1 MPTTLDEIDKTTAM
15 FIAAIVRN
23 AMEDFHCQYLSN
35 KQMKELNPIIRNAIA
50 TALHILRHSQTNEA
64 AKKAMEFSFGCIPA
78 YWEDPELLDDF
89 KKLQEKF
96 EDDADGRGCEAE
108 VT

>member
-1 MPTTLDEIDKTTAM
+1 MPTTIDEIDKTTAM

-23 AMEDFHCQYLSN
+23 AMEDFHCKYLSN

-64 AKKAMEFSFGCIPA
+64 AKKAMEFSFGCIPD
-78 YWEDPELLDDF
+78 YWEEPELLDDF
-89 KKLQEKF
+89 KKLQAKF
-96 EDDADGRGCEAE
+96 EDDADEKGCGAE
-108 VT
+108 TT